1 MTTADSPAT
10 AARRPAT
17 AWPLE
22 NAVFSAAM
30 VAQRLPWVD
39 APARALGLDMLTR
52 DGVTRGLLAFLRRTR
67 SGRPVQ
73 LSTPFG
79 PFLLPLAA
87 ADAAGLLAAADEAG
101 ALAPAVGLTAGGQ
114 RYGLSPHV
122 PLARDA
128 AVPAA
133 ELGALLA
140 EDVDRVIAARRGDG
154 TLEWQDWQRGMRRLS
169 RRVVAG
175 AAAVEDTLLSEVL
188 AAATEAAGGRSYA
201 GRAEALWRRLAP
213 YLADPDPA
221 SLAGRFPA
229 PGPGRKGGDPDAAG
243 PAVAHAL
250 ALVSRAAAETVLQAL
265 ALLAVG
271 AAVSPEA
278 AVAEALRR
286 WPPVAAAVYP
296 VRADFVWQDLA
307 VEAGTEILRVPGWL
321 RGLDGED
328 RPDPAPTGTS
338 AAAGSEGMP
347 PLCGA
352 PTGCAATRFAALVA
366 EHVVRAVTESV
377 RPLLIAPRFTADR
390 LPDTLDPR
398 TLVVALEDLTARKGN
413 GRVTVAV
420 PTAVPVSAFGYAPA
434 AYGALAHASADRLE
448 RHAESLAACAG
459 NSGWNTDEEGERFRM
474 ILLGHAERCATAADG
489 VRQAAKRLT
498 D

>member
-1 MTTADSPAT
+1 MTTADNPAT
-10 AARRPAT
+10 AVRRPAT

-22 NAVFSAAM
+22 NALFSAAM

-39 APARALGLDMLTR
+39 GPARALGLDVFTR
-52 DGVTRGLLAFLRRTR
+52 DGVTRRLLAFLRRTR
-67 SGRPVQ
+67 SGRPVR

-79 PFLLPLAA
+79 SFLLPLAA
-87 ADAAGLLAAADEAG
+87 SDAAGLLARADEAG
-101 ALAPAVGLTAGGQ
+101 ALAPAIGLTAGGQ

-122 PLARDA
+122 PLPRDA

-133 ELGALLA
+133 HLGVLSA

-154 TLEWQDWQRGMRRLS
+154 TLEWHELHRGVQRLG
-169 RRVVAG
+169 RRVVVG

-188 AAATEAAGGRSYA
+188 AAATQAAGRRSYD
-201 GRAEALWRRLAP
+201 GRAEALGRRLAP

-221 SLAGRFPA
+221 SLTGRLMA
-229 PGPGRKGGDPDAAG
+229 EGPGSEGTGPETAL

-250 ALVSRAAAETVLQAL
+250 ALVSEAAGTVLQAL

-271 AAVSPEA
+271 VAASPEA
-278 AVAEALRR
+278 AVGEALRR

-296 VRADFVWQDLA
+296 VRTDFTWQDLA

-321 RGLDGED
+321 RALDGEGH
-328 RPDPAPTGTS
+328 PEPGPTGPSVTAGTS
-338 AAAGSEGMP
+338 GMP

-352 PTGCAATRFAALVA
+352 PTGCAASRFAALVA
-366 EHVVRAVTESV
+366 EHVVRAVTEAA
-377 RPLLIAPRFTADR
+377 RPVVISPQLTADR
-390 LPDTLDPR
+390 LPDSLDPR
-398 TLVVALEDLTARKGN
+398 TLVVALEDLAARPGD
-413 GRVTVAV
+413 GRVTVSR
-420 PTAVPVSAFGYAPA
+420 PNAVPVSAFGHAPA

-448 RHAESLAACAG
+448 RHAQSLAVCAAD
-459 NSGWNTDEEGERFRM
+459 SGWNADEEGERFRM

>member
-17 AWPLE
+17 AWTLE

-79 PFLLPLAA
+79 PFLLPMAV
-87 ADAAGLLAAADEAG
+87 ADAEGLLAAADEAG

-122 PLARDA
+122 PLPRDA

-140 EDVDRVIAARRGDG
+140 ADVDRVIAARRGDG
-154 TLEWQDWQRGMRRLS
+154 ALEWHDWQRGMQRLG

-188 AAATEAAGGRSYA
+188 AAATTAADSRSYA

-221 SLAGRFPA
+221 SVAGRLLA
-229 PGPGRKGGDPDAAG
+229 QGPGHKGSDPDAAG

-250 ALVSRAAAETVLQAL
+250 ALVSRAAAETALQAL

-271 AAVSPEA
+271 AAASPEA

-307 VEAGTEILRVPGWL
+307 VGAGTEILRVPGWL

-328 RPDPAPTGTS
+328 RPDPA
-338 AAAGSEGMP
+338 GSPGMP

-366 EHVVRAVTESV
+366 EHIVRAVTEGV
-377 RPLLIAPRFTADR
+377 RPLLIAPTFTADR

-398 TLVVALEDLTARKGN
+398 TLVVALEDLTAREGD
-413 GRVTVAV
+413 GRVTVTL

-448 RHAESLAACAG
+448 RHAQSLAACAG

-474 ILLGHAERCATAADG
+474 ILLDHAERCATAADG